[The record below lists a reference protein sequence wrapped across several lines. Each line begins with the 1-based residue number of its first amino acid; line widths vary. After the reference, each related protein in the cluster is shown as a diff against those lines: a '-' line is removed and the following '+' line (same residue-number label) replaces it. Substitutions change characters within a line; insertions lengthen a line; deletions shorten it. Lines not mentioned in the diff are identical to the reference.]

1 MINRYLFLFLLF
13 FISCQKEE
21 EQQFNLNI
29 SSNPIEGGSISS
41 SSQGFS
47 AGEVVNLTAIPAEG
61 YEFTNWSGDA
71 QGAVPTIIVQ
81 MDTDKNIVANFNIA
95 TSLPI
100 MKINTYGVGIESKD
114 EYIEASI
121 NIIGGNNFQNIGD
134 TAIKIRGR
142 GNSTWWLGNEWG
154 KKPYQIKFENKTSVL
169 GMPEDKKWVLLAELS
184 DKSLIRNK
192 IARDFGKMSD
202 LEYTP
207 NVEYIELYINEQRQG
222 TYLFGQKVEESSN
235 RVNVGDLGYLIEID
249 QLDRIDPEDV
259 YFSPVL
265 FTQQLQN
272 NVFNIKHP
280 DTQFDDE
287 HYRLIDNHINQ
298 FESVLFSND
307 FTNPTTG
314 YEAFID
320 VDSFVDWYLI
330 NEIAK
335 SVDAAWYSS
344 IYFSYIPGEKI
355 KMGPIWDFDLSYG
368 NVDYSDSQYEEGFW
382 IRANPWIQRL
392 FEDPA
397 FDQKVEERFSYYYN
411 NLGEILSKIDG
422 YANQINI
429 FKKNN
434 YEIWPT
440 LGVYVWPNPVY
451 FDTYPEEVSQLK
463 NWLSGRM
470 NWLNSNF

>member
-1 MINRYLFLFLLF
+1 
-13 FISCQKEE
+13 
-21 EQQFNLNI
+21 
-29 SSNPIEGGSISS
+29 
-41 SSQGFS
+41 
-47 AGEVVNLTAIPAEG
+47 
-61 YEFTNWSGDA
+61 
-71 QGAVPTIIVQ
+71 
-81 MDTDKNIVANFNIA
+81 
-95 TSLPI
+95 
-100 MKINTYGVGIESKD
+100 
-114 EYIEASI
+114 
-121 NIIGGNNFQNIGD
+121 
-134 TAIKIRGR
+134 
-142 GNSTWWLGNEWG
+142 
-154 KKPYQIKFENKTSVL
+154 
-169 GMPEDKKWVLLAELS
+169 MPEDKKWVLLAELS

-397 FDQKVEERFSYYYN
+397 FEQKVEERFSYYYN

-429 FKKNN
+429 SQKNN